1 MKTQVRHHQMFI
13 GGKWVD
19 GSGNEVQEIVNP
31 ALGEVIATAPKGT
44 EKDVD
49 RAVAAARKAYDQT
62 WFDSTP
68 RERSEMLLKV
78 AAVVEEHG
86 EELAR
91 IESENVGKP
100 FATTVSEEIPP
111 IADCFR
117 FFAGAA
123 RTLEGRAAGEYMK
136 GLTSFVRRESL
147 GVVGSIAPWNYPL
160 LMAAWK
166 LGPALAAGNTVVL
179 KPSEWT
185 PLSILRLAEL
195 TAEVIPAGVLNIIT
209 GDGEPVGAGIVRHP
223 DVRMVSLTGDVATG
237 QEVAKAA
244 ASTLKRVH
252 LELGGKAP
260 VIVFDDADLDAV
272 VEGIKIGGF
281 FNAGQDCTAAT
292 RVIAGPGIFDGLLKD
307 LVPAISGLKVG
318 DPLAD
323 DTEMG
328 PLVSAEQLE
337 RVTGFVDRARKDGSE
352 ILTGGSP
359 MKKKGSWYTPTV
371 VVPKGP
377 ESEIVKREVFGPV
390 VTVQRFSDEEQA
402 LAWANSVDYG
412 LASSVWTRDIG
423 RALRMAR
430 RLQFGTV
437 WINTHIPLVNEMPH
451 GGYKQS
457 GYGKDMSIYSLEEY
471 TQIKHV
477 MASLD

>member
-1 MKTQVRHHQMFI
+1 MSTTLKRHEMFI
-13 GGKWVD
+13 GGERTP
-19 GSGNEVQEIVNP
+19 GTGEQTQEIINP
-31 ALGEVIATAPKGT
+31 ATGKVIAHVPKGT
-44 EKDVD
+44 ERDVD
-49 RAVAAARKAYDQT
+49 RAVAAARKAYDEV
-62 WFDSTP
+62 WLDSTP
-68 RERSEMLLKV
+68 RDRSERLLKL
-78 AAVVEEHG
+78 ASAIEEHG
-86 EELAR
+86 DELAR

-100 FATTVSEEIPP
+100 LGATKSEEIPP

-123 RTLEGRAAGEYMK
+123 RTLEGRAAGEYMT
-136 GLTSFVRRESL
+136 GFTSFIRRESL

-160 LMAAWK
+160 MMAAWK

-185 PLSILRLAEL
+185 PLTALRLAEL
-195 TAEVIPAGVLNIIT
+195 AADILPPGVLN
-209 GDGEPVGAGIVRHP
+209 VK
-223 DVRMVSLTGDVATG
+223 
-237 QEVAKAA
+237 EVARAA

-260 VIVFDDADLDAV
+260 VIVFDDADLEKV
-272 VEGIKIGGF
+272 VEWIKIGGF

-292 RVIAGPGIFDGLLKD
+292 RVITGPKIHDKLLGD
-307 LVPAISGLKVG
+307 LVPAVSSLKVG
-318 DPLAD
+318 DPMSE

-328 PLVSAEQLE
+328 PLVSEEQAV
-337 RVTGFVDRARKDGSE
+337 RVSGFVDRARKAGAE
-352 ILTGGSP
+352 VLTGGARI
-359 MKKKGSWYTPTV
+359 KKAGSWYSPTV
-371 VVPKGP
+371 VVPHGP
-377 ESEIVKREVFGPV
+377 KDEIVMKEVFGPV
-390 VTVQRFSDEEQA
+390 VTVQQFSDEEQA
-402 LAWANSVDYG
+402 LQWANSVEYG
-412 LASSVWTRDIG
+412 LAASVWTRDVG

>member
-1 MKTQVRHHQMFI
+1 MSTTLKRHEMFI
-13 GGKWVD
+13 GGEWTP
-19 GSGNEVQEIVNP
+19 GTGGESQEIINP
-31 ALGEVIATAPKGT
+31 ATGKVIAHVPKGT
-44 EKDVD
+44 AEDVD
-49 RAVAAARKAYDQT
+49 RAVAAARKAYDEV

-68 RERSEMLLKV
+68 RDRSERLLKL
-78 AAVVEEHG
+78 ANAIEEHG
-86 EELAR
+86 DELAR

-100 FATTVSEEIPP
+100 LATTKSEEIPP

-123 RTLEGRAAGEYMK
+123 RALEGRAAGEYMT
-136 GLTSFVRRESL
+136 GFTSFIRRESL

-160 LMAAWK
+160 MMAAWK

-185 PLSILRLAEL
+185 PLTALRLAEL
-195 TAEVIPAGVLNIIT
+195 ATDILPPGVLNVIT
-209 GDGEPVGAGIVRHP
+209 GDGEPVGAGLVRHP
-223 DVRMVSLTGDVATG
+223 GVAMVSLTGDVGTG
-237 QEVAKAA
+237 KEVARAA

-260 VIVFDDADLDAV
+260 VIVFDDADLEKV
-272 VEGIKIGGF
+272 VEWIKIGGF

-292 RVIAGPGIFDGLLKD
+292 RVITGPKINDRLLGD
-307 LVPAISGLKVG
+307 LVSAVSSLKVG
-318 DPLAD
+318 DPMAD

-328 PLVSAEQLE
+328 PLVSEEQAE
-337 RVTGFVDRARKDGSE
+337 RVMGFVDRARKAGAE
-352 ILTGGSP
+352 VLTGGARI
-359 MKKKGSWYTPTV
+359 KKAGSWYSPTV
-371 VVPKGP
+371 VVPHGP
-377 ESEIVKREVFGPV
+377 RDEIVMKEVFGPV
-390 VTVQRFSDEEQA
+390 VTVQQFSDEEQA
-402 LAWANSVDYG
+402 LEWANSVEYG
-412 LASSVWTRDIG
+412 LAASVWTRDVG

>member
-1 MKTQVRHHQMFI
+1 MSTTLKRREMFI
-13 GGKWVD
+13 GGKWGP
-19 GSGNEVQEIVNP
+19 GSGSEYQEVVNP
-31 ALGEVIATAPKGT
+31 ATGKVIAEVPKAT

-49 RAVAAARKAYDQT
+49 LAVRAARDAYDDVWSDT
-62 WFDSTP
+62 TP
-68 RERSEMLLKV
+68 RERSERLLEL
-78 AAVVEEHG
+78 AEVVILHG

-100 FATTVSEEIPP
+100 LAPTISEEIPP

-123 RTLEGRAAGEYMK
+123 RLLEGRAAGEYMK
-136 GLTSFVRRESL
+136 GFTSILRREPL

-160 LMAAWK
+160 MMAAWK

-185 PLSILRLAEL
+185 PLTALRLAEL
-195 TAEVIPAGVLNIIT
+195 AEDILPPGVLNVVT
-209 GDGEPVGAGIVRHP
+209 GDGEPAGAALVRHP
-223 DVRMVSLTGDVATG
+223 GVAMVSLTGDVATG
-237 QEVAKAA
+237 KLVAREA

-260 VIVFDDADLDAV
+260 VVVFDDADLGAV

-292 RVIAGPGIFDGLLKD
+292 RVIAGARIHDRLVKD
-307 LVPAISGLKVG
+307 LIPAVESLKVG
-318 DPLAD
+318 DPAAA

-328 PLVSAEQLE
+328 PLVSEEQLE
-337 RVTGFVDRARKDGSE
+337 RVSGFVERARKSGAE
-352 ILTGGSP
+352 VATGGARI
-359 MKKKGSWYTPTV
+359 KRAGSWYEPTIV
-371 VVPKGP
+371 LPNGP
-377 ESEIVKREVFGPV
+377 AAEIVKREVFGPV
-390 VTVQRFSDEEQA
+390 VTIQRFSDEDQA
-402 LAWANSVDYG
+402 LEWANSVDYG
-412 LASSVWTRDIG
+412 LAASVWTRDVG

-430 RLQFGTV
+430 KLQFGTV

-471 TQIKHV
+471 TQVKHI